1 MLGFDAGA
9 GAHLGPPSL
18 VERYEPGP
26 GSPRAPVDH
35 RREGVVA
42 VLLEAL
48 LEHTVLREPFLRG
61 PWRRIMLLVF
71 LQTKEW
77 KQTNHPS

>member
-9 GAHLGPPSL
+9 GAHLGPSSL

-26 GSPRAPVDH
+26 GGPRAAVDH

-48 LEHTVLREPFLRG
+48 LEHTVFREPFLRR
-61 PWRRIMLLVF
+61 PWKRNILVF
-71 LQTKEW
+71 LQTKER
-77 KQTNHPS
+77 KQTNLPSY